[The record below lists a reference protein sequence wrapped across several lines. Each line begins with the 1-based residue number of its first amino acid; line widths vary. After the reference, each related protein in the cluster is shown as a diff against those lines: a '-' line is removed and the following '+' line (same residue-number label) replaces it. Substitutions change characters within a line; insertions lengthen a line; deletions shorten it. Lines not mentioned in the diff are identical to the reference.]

1 MSEILTLLGSEVQ
14 VINLGIP
21 SFAADLAAVGAPALH
36 VDWRPPAGGSVELL
50 AHLTA
55 LQLADAKIAAAN
67 EEAMNRLAAFQP
79 ALIGIDQAMRAIP
92 GVDSHT
98 ILHAGP
104 PVTWERMCGPQ
115 RGAVIGALMFEGLAA
130 TPEEAEALAASGRIK
145 FAPAHHFGAVGPMAG
160 VISPSMPVFIV
171 ENKAFGNR
179 AYSTMNEGLGKVLR
193 FGAYTA
199 EVLDRLA
206 WFRDGLAPLLAKAL
220 AVSGPVDLKSLTAKA
235 LQMGDECHN
244 RNLAA
249 TSLFVRELTPALIE
263 AAGDDTALLQRVA
276 TFFAGNDHFFLNLS
290 MAACKASLDA
300 AHGVPYSTLVTAMSR
315 NGTDFGIRVS
325 GLGDQWFTAPA
336 GMVEGL
342 YFPGYTEA
350 DANPDMGDSAITET
364 FGIGGFAM
372 AAAPAIVKFVGG
384 NASDSISYT
393 KEMGLITLGTN
404 KAYTLPTMNFAP
416 GPQGIDV
423 RAVVSRNLQPLINTG
438 IAHKAPGVGQIG
450 AGLVRAPM
458 ACFEAALAAAA
469 TEFSKQ

>member
-1 MSEILTLLGSEVQ
+1 MLKLLGSEVK

-21 SFAADLAAVGAPALH
+21 SFAEDLAHAGAEALH

-50 AHLTA
+50 AHLTT
-55 LQLADAKIAAAN
+55 LQLLDEKIASAN
-67 EEAMNRLAAFQP
+67 QEAMTRLAAFQP
-79 ALIGIDQAMRAIP
+79 ALIGIDLARNAIP
-92 GVDSHT
+92 GFDSHT

-115 RGAVIGALMFEGLAA
+115 RGAVIGALLFEGLAA
-130 TPEEAEALAASGRIK
+130 THEEAETLAGSGQIK

-193 FGAYTA
+193 FGAFTG

-206 WFRDGLAPLLAKAL
+206 WFRDELAPLLAKAFAL
-220 AVSGPVDLKSLTAKA
+220 SGPIDLKSITAKA

-249 TSLFVRELTPALIE
+249 TSLFIRELMPHLIE
-263 AAGDDTALLQRVA
+263 AAGENKALLKRVA
-276 TFFAGNDHFFLNLS
+276 GFFAGNDHYFLNLS
-290 MAACKASLDA
+290 MATCKSALDA
-300 AHGVPYSTLVTAMSR
+300 AHGIPYSTLVTAMSR

-336 GMVEGL
+336 GLVEGL

-384 NASDSISYT
+384 NAPDAVRYT

-404 KAYTLPTMNFAP
+404 SAYTLPTMNFSPAP
-416 GPQGIDV
+416 MGIDL
-423 RAVVSRNLQPLINTG
+423 RAVIARNLQPLINTG
-438 IAHKAPGVGQIG
+438 IAHRLPGVGQIG
-450 AGLVRAPM
+450 AGLVRAPLT
-458 ACFEAALAAAA
+458 CFEAALAAAA
-469 TEFSKQ
+469 ADYSK